1 MAFYQFA
8 AGERRNVLWVAVK
21 RNGANMNPYILCL
34 YRLSLALCMLAQC
47 DRCLAGD
54 TIKRPNVIVIMTD
67 NHGAWTLGCYG
78 NPEIRTPNID
88 RLAAEGVQFNHA
100 YANNAVCSPTCA
112 SFLTGLMP
120 SQHGV
125 HRFISGRVMWGP
137 DAYSTIEEF
146 KSLPEIFQEAG
157 YTCGL
162 VGKWHLGAHSKPQE
176 GFTYWLAKED
186 GHTPGFYNDRIIENG
201 KVRREPSHLTPFW
214 TRHARQFIKDNK
226 EQPFFLYLAYNG
238 PYSLGTAIMPEPTN
252 RHAAYY
258 ADKPMTSFPRV
269 VMHPWMYSPW
279 QKPHVNNITSMRNT
293 ASQISL
299 IDDGVGEVMDELKQQ
314 GLDQNT
320 LIVFLA
326 DQGFAGG
333 HGGFWGMGDHTRP
346 LTARDQC
353 MHIPLIVHQP
363 GKIKAGVKSDH
374 HVANYD
380 VYPSLLNHLGLADK
394 IPRSPERPG
403 RNFAP
408 VLRGEHVEWD
418 DSVFYEFENIRVIR
432 TKDWKYVERIGDERH
447 ELYDLQND
455 PGESK
460 NLIDDAAQHDM
471 RQQLRA
477 RLAAFYKRYSDPKWD
492 LWNGGD
498 AKGGLLLGKEPYVK
512 K

>member
-1 MAFYQFA
+1 M
-8 AGERRNVLWVAVK
+8 
-21 RNGANMNPYILCL
+21 
-34 YRLSLALCMLAQC
+34 S
-47 DRCLAGD
+47 
-54 TIKRPNVIVIMTD
+54 TRPRSEVP
-67 NHGAWTLGCYG
+67 L
-78 NPEIRTPNID
+78 
-88 RLAAEGVQFNHA
+88 
-100 YANNAVCSPTCA
+100 
-112 SFLTGLMP
+112 P
-120 SQHGV
+120 S
-125 HRFISGRVMWGP
+125 S
-137 DAYSTIEEF
+137 
-146 KSLPEIFQEAG
+146 
-157 YTCGL
+157 
-162 VGKWHLGAHSKPQE
+162 SKPQE
-176 GFTYWLAKED
+176 VLKDRYILKKTIGRGGMGSIFLADDNRLE
-186 GHTPGFYNDRIIENG
+186 GRLCAL
-201 KVRREPSHLTPFW
+201 KVVQQDPNLS
-214 TRHARQFIKDNK
+214 
-226 EQPFFLYLAYNG
+226 
-238 PYSLGTAIMPEPTN
+238 
-252 RHAAYY
+252 
-258 ADKPMTSFPRV
+258 
-269 VMHPWMYSPW
+269 
-279 QKPHVNNITSMRNT
+279 
-293 ASQISL
+293 
-299 IDDGVGEVMDELKQQ
+299 DELKQQ